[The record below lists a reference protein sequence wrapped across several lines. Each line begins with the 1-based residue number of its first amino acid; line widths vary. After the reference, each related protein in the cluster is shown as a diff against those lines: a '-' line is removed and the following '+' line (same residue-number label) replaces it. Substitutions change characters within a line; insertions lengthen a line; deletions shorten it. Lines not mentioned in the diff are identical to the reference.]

1 MATIE
6 QARATDAAAI
16 ARLAEE
22 IWREH
27 YTLLLGEEQVTY
39 MLETIQSEN
48 VIRQAI
54 ESGTVYWLVKE
65 DDELAGYV
73 AYELRKSE
81 LFLSKYYLKQSFR
94 GRGIGRYLF
103 DKLKKVAI
111 ENHLPA
117 IELTVNRENTR
128 SIEAYRA
135 LGFHVLREHV
145 GDIGGGYVMDDYVMQ
160 YVVS

>member
-1 MATIE
+1 MAMIV
-6 QARATDAAAI
+6 QARAADAGAI
-16 ARLAEE
+16 AALAEE

-27 YTLLLGEEQVTY
+27 YTLLLGEDQVTY
-39 MLETIQSEN
+39 MLDTIQSED

-65 DDELAGYV
+65 NDELIGYV
-73 AYELRKSE
+73 AYDLRESE
-81 LFLSKYYLKQSFR
+81 LFLSKYYLKHSFR

-103 DKLKKVAI
+103 DELKQVAI
-111 ENHLPA
+111 ENRLPA

-160 YVVS
+160 YVIS